1 MRSLRRGGWSAV
13 GLSVLA
19 ALALMPLWAQTT
31 ANPPGHVSAS
41 EIPLNQL
48 ISPEQLHHMMETVP
62 RQDLSILQV
71 GSRVLFNEA
80 HIAGAE
86 YAGPASQPE
95 GLTLLRSRVA
105 QLPRSQAIVLY
116 CGCCPWNRCPNVAPA
131 WRTLHQMGFT
141 HLRVLYIANNF
152 GTDWIAKGYA
162 TVQPK

>member
-1 MRSLRRGGWSAV
+1 VRSLRRGVWSAI
-13 GLSVLA
+13 GLSLLVG
-19 ALALMPLWAQTT
+19 LALMPLQAQTAT
-31 ANPPGHVSAS
+31 NPSGHVSAS

-48 ISPEQLHHMMETVP
+48 ISPEQLDHMMETVP
-62 RQDLSILQV
+62 RQDLLILQV

-95 GLTLLRSRVA
+95 GLALLRSRVA

-116 CGCCPWNRCPNVAPA
+116 CGCCPWSRCPNIAPA
-131 WRTLHQMGFT
+131 WRMLHQLGFI
-141 HLRVLYIANNF
+141 HLRALYIANNF
-152 GTDWIAKGYA
+152 GADWVAKGYA